1 MKKLFPSFANPV
13 SWRTVAPDMTSRKKW
28 KQIRMKILERDDYA
42 CQYCG
47 FKAEKWQIVHHI
59 DGNPNNN
66 SPNNLMV
73 VCQMCNLIEH
83 AGMGCII
90 QGIVDLYKKSNYTQ
104 NQIIIKTREM
114 RAKNK
119 TDEKIIKELG
129 LKEKTEFRQD
139 WNYLKPLYG
148 FVSSRK
154 AEDEKTS
161 TALEYEYNIT
171 RKQINEET
179 KNMKPLTLFEEKEE
193 QNEFQCFG
201 GQNNKMKENE
211 VTQEQLEDLT
221 LLMIFLQSWK
231 EKLFDGTEI
240 LRAWKG
246 YDFNVL
252 NKLNDKEFVN
262 DKPGNKS
269 LYLTE
274 KGIKKSKE
282 ILSKIS
288 FRKE

>member
-119 TDEKIIKELG
+119 TDEKIIKELD
-129 LKEKTEFRQD
+129 LKEKTEFKQD

-154 AEDEKTS
+154 AEDEKTN
-161 TALEYEYNIT
+161 TALEYEYDIT

-179 KNMKPLTLFEEKEE
+179 KNIKPLTLFKEKEE
-193 QNEFQCFG
+193 QKEFQGFG
-201 GQNNKMKENE
+201 DKIIGMETNE
-211 VTQEQLEDLT
+211 ITQEQLEDLT

-231 EKLFDGTEI
+231 EKIVDGTEI

-246 YDFNVL
+246 YDFNIL
-252 NKLNDKEFVN
+252 NKLNEKKLVN
-262 DKPGNKS
+262 DRPGNKS

-274 KGIKKSKE
+274 EGIKKSKE